1 MTRTMA
7 GAFVGLAL
15 LAASASAQSAVATEP
30 FTIGFSAGMSVP
42 GGDFSSVAKSGY
54 NLSGMVEYS
63 GATLPVSFRGEGQWQ
78 QFGIKGATGSFKVLT
93 ALANV
98 VYPIPTS
105 GPVTPYATG
114 GLGAASI
121 PFNGKRGIRFAYDLG
136 VGVRFQVRTVASFA
150 ELNWQSIEA
159 SGASLRQFPI
169 RVGVRL
175 SPSFDF

>member
-7 GAFVGLAL
+7 GVLVGLAL
-15 LAASASAQSAVATEP
+15 CATAANAQSAAEP
-30 FTIGFSAGMSVP
+30 ASFTLGFSAGLSVP
-42 GGDFSSVAKSGY
+42 GGDFSAVAKSGY
-54 NLSGMVEYS
+54 NISAMVEYQ
-63 GATLPVSFRGEGQWQ
+63 APTLPVAFRGEAQWQ
-78 QFGIKGATGSFKVLT
+78 QFGIKGGTGSYKVLT

-98 VYPIPTS
+98 VYPFRTS
-105 GPVTPYATG
+105 GVVTPYATG

-121 PFNGKRGIRFAYDLG
+121 PFNGKRGVRFAYDLG
-136 VGVRFQVRTVASFA
+136 AGAQFQVRDVSSFV
-150 ELNWQSIEA
+150 EVNWQSIEA